1 MKKILILTSFLVLT
15 ATVVSAQKQ
24 YKVSKTS
31 GKLVLNNIPGLSVE
45 GYDGKEIIFTIVSEA
60 EDSDLFSKNDNTDD
74 PRARGLSALN
84 NNGFDN
90 TGLRLNI
97 SEKGNDIFVSPV
109 GNLAA
114 SVLNI
119 KIPNSVSLSIKSSGW
134 PLAAHSGK
142 TSIALNKIRSEVDVS
157 AQFEN
162 FKLTDIS
169 GPLSIKTFNGNIEL
183 QLADGFKG
191 PISVYSISGFV
202 DITIPASGKADL
214 TMSSLSGTIYA
225 DKSLKLEAAP
235 LKKGDA
241 ELSAFAMTIAADSA
255 IITTNKRISI
265 LDSRKF
271 SGDSTADKLGGRLS
285 TALSDFRYFGGS
297 SSFNGTLNG
306 GGQKVKLQT
315 MSGKIYL
322 RK

>member
-1 MKKILILTSFLVLT
+1 MKKILILTSFLVMT
-15 ATVVSAQKQ
+15 GTVVSAQKQ
-24 YKVSKTS
+24 YKVGKTG
-31 GKLVLNNIPGLSVE
+31 GKLVLNNIPNLSVE

-60 EDSDLFSKNDNTDD
+60 EDSNLFSKDNNTDD

-97 SEKGNDIFVSPV
+97 SEKGNDVFVSPV

-114 SVLNI
+114 SSLNI
-119 KIPNSVSLSIKSSGW
+119 KIPNSVSLSIKNSGW
-134 PLAAHSGK
+134 PLTAHSGE
-142 TSIALNKIRSEVDVS
+142 TSVTLNKIRSEIDVS

-162 FKLTDIS
+162 FKLRDIS
-169 GPLSIKTFNGNIEL
+169 GPLSIKTLSGNIEL
-183 QLADGFKG
+183 QLANGFRG
-191 PISVYSISGFV
+191 PVSVYSISGFV
-202 DITIPASGKADL
+202 DMTIPESEKADL
-214 TMSSLSGTIYA
+214 TMSSVSGTIYA

-235 LKKGDA
+235 LKKDGS
-241 ELSAFAMTIAADSA
+241 ELSAFGLGITADSA
-255 IITTNKRISI
+255 IITTNNRISI
-265 LDSRKF
+265 IGSRKLNR
-271 SGDSTADKLGGRLS
+271 DSTTGKFGGLS
-285 TALSDFRYFGGS
+285 TAFLDLRYSGGS